1 LYFESVTESKVNQNM
16 NIQTTFCMLV
26 DNFNQR

>member
-1 LYFESVTESKVNQNM
+1 LYFESVTESKVNQKV
-16 NIQTTFCMLV
+16 NIQTTFCMVV